1 MAVTDALQGTGIGA
15 AFGVAAD
22 LLLTGGDTLWFLVD
36 LLTDQGPLL
45 FLFVSRLRSVA
56 PSVEWLPA
64 GMLQTAYLALAG
76 VLAGIALYRLLTNL
90 SARINQRYD
99 S

>member
-1 MAVTDALQGTGIGA
+1 MAVRDALQGTGIGA
-15 AFGVAAD
+15 AFGVLAD
-22 LLLTGGDTLWFLVD
+22 IVLTGGDTLWFLVD
-36 LLTDQGPLL
+36 LLINQGPLL

-64 GMLQTAYLALAG
+64 GTLRAAYLALAAL
-76 VLAGIALYRLLTNL
+76 LAAVALYRLLKNL
-90 SARINQRYD
+90 SARFNQRYD

>member
-1 MAVTDALQGTGIGA
+1 MAVRDALQGTGIGA
-15 AFGVAAD
+15 AFGAAAD

-36 LLTDQGPLL
+36 LLIDQGPLL

-64 GMLQTAYLALAG
+64 GTLRAAYL
-76 VLAGIALYRLLTNL
+76 VLAALLAAVALYRLLKNL
-90 SARINQRYD
+90 SARFNQRYD

>member
-1 MAVTDALQGTGIGA
+1 MAVRDALQGTGIGA
-15 AFGVAAD
+15 AFGVLAD
-22 LLLTGGDTLWFLVD
+22 IVLTGGDTLWFLVD
-36 LLTDQGPLL
+36 LLIDQGPLL

-64 GMLQTAYLALAG
+64 GTLRAAYLALAAL
-76 VLAGIALYRLLTNL
+76 LAAVALYRLLKNL
-90 SARINQRYD
+90 SARFNQRYD